1 MRQTFVYSLVEC
13 CLLFVASISVAQWIA
28 RRTSNPEVVGSSPT
42 GDVFYF
48 EEHSF
53 ENKWHLKLALTV
65 HDMDRIFTCVEI
77 M

>member
-1 MRQTFVYSLVEC
+1 
-13 CLLFVASISVAQWIA
+13 
-28 RRTSNPEVVGSSPT
+28 
-42 GDVFYF
+42 VFYF